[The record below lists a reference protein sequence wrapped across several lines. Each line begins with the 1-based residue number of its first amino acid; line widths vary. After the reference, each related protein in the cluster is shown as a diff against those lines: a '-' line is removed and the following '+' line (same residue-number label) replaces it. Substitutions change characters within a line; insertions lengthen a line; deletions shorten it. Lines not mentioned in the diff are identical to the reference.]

1 MTLILW
7 FRRDLRLH
15 DHPAL
20 QHALESYDRVLPLFV
35 VDPAIIGGRWRSA
48 NRRWF
53 LANALESLDRELRV
67 RDSRLTIAHGDPATV
82 VPRMAADVGAEAIVA
97 SRDYAP
103 YGRKR
108 DEAVAG

>member
-1 MTLILW
+1 MPVSVAVVW

-20 QHALESYDRVLPLFV
+20 QHALEGYDRVVPLFV
-35 VDPAIIGGRWRSA
+35 VDRAIVGGRWRSA

-53 LANALESLDRELRV
+53 LAHALESLDRELRA
-67 RDSRLTIAHGDPATV
+67 RDSRLTIAHGDPKAV
-82 VPRMAADVGAEAIVA
+82 VPRVAAGVGAEAIVA

-103 YGRKR
+103 
-108 DEAVAG
+108 